1 MIFSNKRNPLV
12 FSLLVGVLASKFN
25 GIASNT
31 MSTVETDTAENSR
44 DNDALYDW
52 ADQNDFITFAVERSW
67 DDFGGFEVKGIKSS
81 RDIKAGEVRRREE
94 RSDALGMKELVFG
107 ISCVTAGGYSFELV
121 VSLLLR
127 HSEMKEFGS
136 IFNFAP
142 SLHSSLST
150 L

>member
-67 DDFGGFEVKGIKSS
+67 DDFGGFKVKGIKSS
-81 RDIKAGEVRRREE
+81 RHMKTGEVRGNF
-94 RSDALGMKELVFG
+94 SLGM
-107 ISCVTAGGYSFELV
+107 S
-121 VSLLLR
+121 R
-127 HSEMKEFGS
+127 
-136 IFNFAP
+136 
-142 SLHSSLST
+142 
-150 L
+150 